1 MFPNATQF
9 WRWTL
14 NILGFLATANWM
26 VLSAPFRALAGEG
39 RAVAADWR
47 KIMSP
52 ITPLPIVVREVLYL
66 VGALYWLLR
75 IALHLC
81 LWPFRLLALAWRC
94 LIATMDW
101 CWDTGAFLIQG
112 FLFLAWKWLVSPI
125 LRFIWSWLLAPSCR
139 PNAHAFMTYVW
150 HGALAAA
157 GVWLWG
163 WFLWLT
169 GFITR
174 PLARFWRGTAPLR
187 AWVADTKIGRPVVD
201 FAVTA
206 RRIFNVLRPYWL
218 AHGWWSALGLA
229 AVGVITYKVYF
240 WLRDLTGQMDF
251 VTQYVI
257 DAIKLGP
264 WDFAQAYVLPIV
276 VGVGLVIYVAKKLWP
291 KNPNADG
298 FLLLLGLLMLML
310 SVNTLNVIL
319 NFANGAITDAMDVK
333 DQAMFNIMVIRL
345 LLCFVIGT
353 FVVVLYSFVRNRLAL
368 SWRQWYTY
376 YIMDRYMANRNYYR
390 VNYDPTIDNPDERIQ
405 QDIDGMVAGALSLLL
420 TFLGGIITYFTFVGI
435 LKQVDPTGYL
445 PIIAYVWSAVF
456 TVVAV
461 FVGARLV
468 GLNFDKAAKEADLR
482 YNLIHI
488 RKNVESI
495 AFYHSEEKESGALR
509 MRFKEVLTTW
519 SSLIGWTRN
528 LGFIQT
534 GADYFTVAI
543 PFLILGP
550 LVFSGE
556 IPMGTVGRAAMAF
569 GQVLSALT
577 MVISEFGS
585 ISLFLSRIKR
595 LATLTEKLPET
606 EPTAE
611 PGTTVIEHQQ
621 GEKMSYNNVTLLTPN
636 RQRTLVAD
644 LTMAV
649 ESYSPV
655 VIMGPSGS
663 GKSSML
669 RALADLP
676 LWDNGSGL
684 ITRPDLSRVMF
695 LPQVPYMLLGNFRDQ
710 LLYRS
715 GAAVTDAE
723 LEAVLKLVNLPEKLE
738 QVGGWD
744 AVMHWSDVL
753 SPGEQQRLALAR
765 LLVAKPEYAILDEA
779 TSALDEVNEENVYA
793 LLHKSGITYASVGHR
808 PSLLKYHRRVLRLTG
823 DGGWTL
829 KDSPEYLEK

>member
-1 MFPNATQF
+1 MFPNATQL
-9 WRWTL
+9 WSWVL
-14 NILGFLATANWM
+14 SILGHLSAFIWM
-26 VLSAPFRALAGEG
+26 VLSTPFKALAGEG
-39 RAVAADWR
+39 RAVADHWR

-52 ITPLPIVVREVLYL
+52 VTPLHIVPRMILYAL
-66 VGALYWLLR
+66 GALYWLLR
-75 IALHLC
+75 VVVRLC
-81 LWPFRLLALAWRC
+81 LWPFRLLAFAWRC

-101 CWDTGAFLIQG
+101 FWDKGAFLLKG
-112 FLFLAWKWLVSPI
+112 FLFLAWTWVVGPL
-125 LRFIWSWLLAPSCR
+125 LRFIWSYLLAPWCV
-139 PNAHAFMTYVW
+139 PIYDAFMTYVW
-150 HGALAAA
+150 RALIIPSTA
-157 GVWLWG
+157 WLWG
-163 WFLWLT
+163 GFLWLT
-169 GFITR
+169 GFVTR
-174 PLARFWRGTAPLR
+174 PLGRLWRKTAPFR
-187 AWVADTKIGRPVVD
+187 SWFAGTSVGSKVVN
-201 FAVTA
+201 FGVTS
-206 RRIFNVLRPYWL
+206 RRIFNVLKPYWL
-218 AHGWWSALGLA
+218 MHGWKSVAGLI
-229 AVGVITYKVYF
+229 AVGTLTYHVYF
-240 WLRDLTGQMDF
+240 WLKDLTGQMDF

-257 DAIKLGP
+257 DALSHGT
-264 WDFAQAYVLPIV
+264 WDFMQGYVLPVIV
-276 VGVGLVIYVAKKLWP
+276 GMGLLIYVAKKLWP

-368 SWRQWYTY
+368 SWRKWYTY

-405 QDIDGMVAGALSLLL
+405 QDIDGMVSGALSLLL
-420 TFLGGIITYFTFVGI
+420 TVLGGIITYFTFVGI

-445 PIIAYVWSAVF
+445 APIAYVWSAAF
-456 TVVAV
+456 TVIAV
-461 FVGARLV
+461 FVGSRLV
-468 GLNFDKAAKEADLR
+468 GLNFDKAKKEGDLR
-482 YNLIHI
+482 YNLIHV

-495 AFYHSEEKESGALR
+495 AFYHSEDKESGALR
-509 MRFKEVLTTW
+509 MRFHEVLMTW
-519 SSLIGWTRN
+519 SQLIGWTRN

-577 MVISEFGS
+577 MVISEFGA

-595 LATLTEKLPET
+595 LATLTEKLPLET
-606 EPTAE
+606 EAE
-611 PGTTVIEHQQ
+611 PGAHLIQTQV
-621 GEKMSYNNVTLLTPN
+621 GDKLAYDSVTLLTPN
-636 RQRTLVAD
+636 RQRTLVKD
-644 LTMAV
+644 LTMTV

-669 RALADLP
+669 RALAGLP
-676 LWDNGSGL
+676 LWDNGDGV
-684 ITRPDLSRVMF
+684 ITRPDLTRVMF
-695 LPQVPYMLLGNFRDQ
+695 LPQVPYMQLGNFRDQ

-715 GAAVTDAE
+715 AAPVSDAE
-723 LEAVLKLVNLPEKLE
+723 LEEVLRQVNLHYKLE

-744 AVMHWSDVL
+744 AEAHWSDVL
-753 SPGEQQRLALAR
+753 SPGEQQRLALGR
-765 LLVAKPEYAILDEA
+765 LLVAKPDYAILDEA
-779 TSALDEVNEENVYA
+779 TSALDEVNEDNVYK
-793 LLHKSGITYASVGHR
+793 LLHQSGITYASVGHR
-808 PSLLKYHRRVLRLTG
+808 PSLLKYHRRVLRLDG
-823 DGGWTL
+823 KGGWTL
-829 KDSPEYLEK
+829 NDSDQYVG